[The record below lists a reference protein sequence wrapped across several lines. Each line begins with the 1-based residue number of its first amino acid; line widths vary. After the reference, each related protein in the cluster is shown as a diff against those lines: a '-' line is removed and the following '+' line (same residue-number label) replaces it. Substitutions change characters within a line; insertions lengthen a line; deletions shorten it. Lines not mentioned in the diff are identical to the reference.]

1 MTETAKTNLSNK
13 EEVEQMK
20 NLTVAQM
27 IEELEKMPQDAL
39 VVVSGEDSS
48 WGICQAVHTDDIVDL
63 VLNEEL

>member
-27 IEELEKMPQDAL
+27 IEELEKMPQDAT
-39 VVVSGEDSS
+39 VAVSGEDTS
-48 WGICQAVHTDDIVDL
+48 WGICQAVHTDGIVDL

>member
-27 IEELEKMPQDAL
+27 IEELKKMPQDAL
-39 VVVSGEDSS
+39 VVVSRGDSY
-48 WGICQAVHTDDIVDL
+48 WGICQSVHTDDIVDL

>member
-1 MTETAKTNLSNK
+1 MNETAKTNLSNK

-27 IEELEKMPQDAL
+27 IEELKKMPQDAL

-48 WGICQAVHTDDIVDL
+48 WGICQAVHTDGIVDL